1 MSLRD
6 VCRAFAQ
13 DRPSRERPV
22 PLPATMLLAERLGA
36 LMVQDAVKRPPG
48 DDLDAISGRIAAA
61 LARGEV
67 ASRKDLRHAPWCIF
81 ATRTPLAADSRRLDE
96 LLRQIA
102 ALGRPRPFRALAAA
116 YLHYFDPAS
125 NPVRVVAAFLVRHI
139 EHLGEPWTSAHR
151 AAALFTPAT
160 GTEQLAKVAL
170 TAGRT
175 PDAVFRE
182 LGFPDPTMLA
192 DFRKHTFFRGLE
204 VIAKGDNADPLKRL
218 DLVRDWASAN
228 GKPRYEEARAR
239 VANALLLP
247 FGETTPAQD
256 MRDRYLA
263 VVLPILGDPRISPG
277 KWVGCENAEKIV
289 RRWLTEASLRQF
301 FEVVDKVATPEHW
314 IYRRAFWSGLHD
326 RGYIGEA
333 WVVFDG
339 YGASEARRI
348 FGKEISFGVFEGGG
362 VQQGHSTLLLRIGS
376 LVVAEW
382 SHNGKCRIWDEDSG
396 IPAPRLF
403 QKNYSAADLR
413 KEYAQSGPSGQGIFS
428 HHGSLTYS
436 WQKNI
441 AAFLKARRNIVL
453 RPSDYEVR
461 P

>member
-6 VCRAFAQ
+6 VCRAFTR
-13 DRPSRERPV
+13 DRPIQGRPV
-22 PLPATMLLAERLGA
+22 PLPATMLLAERLDA
-36 LMVQDAVKRPPG
+36 QMVQDVVKRPPG
-48 DDLDAISGRIAAA
+48 DDLDAISERIVAA
-61 LARGEV
+61 LARGEAV
-67 ASRKDLRHAPWCIF
+67 ARKDLRYAPWCVF
-81 ATRTPLAADSRRLDE
+81 TTRTPLAADPRRLDE
-96 LLRQIA
+96 LLRQMA

-125 NPVRVVAAFLVRHI
+125 HPIRVVAASLVRHI
-139 EHLGEPWTSAHR
+139 EHLGEPWRRAHR

-160 GTEQLAKVAL
+160 GAEQLARMAL
-170 TAGRT
+170 AAGRT
-175 PDAVFRE
+175 PDAVFME
-182 LGFPDPTMLA
+182 LGFPDPTALA
-192 DFRKHTFFRGLE
+192 GFRKHAFFRGLE

-218 DLVRDWASAN
+218 DLVRDWAFAD

-247 FGETTPAQD
+247 FGENKPTQLI
-256 MRDRYLA
+256 RDRYLD
-263 VVLPILGDPRISPG
+263 VVLPILGDPRISSG
-277 KWVGCENAEKIV
+277 KWVGCEQAAAVV
-289 RRWLTEASLRQF
+289 RRWLTEAALQQF
-301 FEVVDKVATPEHW
+301 FDVVDKVAQPEQW
-314 IYRRAFWSGLHD
+314 KYRRAFWNALYE
-326 RGYIGEA
+326 RGYISDA
-333 WVVFDG
+333 WVVFESN
-339 YGASEARRI
+339 GAGVARRM
-348 FGKEISFGVFEGGG
+348 FGKEISFGVFESGG
-362 VQQGHSTLLLRIGS
+362 VQPGHSALLLRIGS

-403 QKNYSAADLR
+403 QKNYNAAELR
-413 KEYAQSGPSGQGIFS
+413 TEYAQSGPSGQGIFS

-441 AAFLKARRNIVL
+441 ATFLKARRNIVL